1 MDDKKIIE
9 LYWLRNEKAVD
20 ETRTKYGSFINHM
33 AFNILRVTEDAEE
46 CENDTYLKLWNAIP
60 PDRPEYFR
68 AYIGKVVRNL
78 AISLYRKNTAAK
90 RSSGVYVLL
99 SELEECLPSSD
110 DVESEIDAKYL
121 SSVISDWL
129 RSLSEENRIIFIKR
143 YWYGESVKDIAAQSD
158 FSPKELSSLL
168 FALRKKL
175 KKELSEK
182 GVTV

>member
-1 MDDKKIIE
+1 MDDVKIIE
-9 LYWLRNEKAVD
+9 MYFARNEKAVD
-20 ETRTKYGSFINHM
+20 ETRTKYGGFINHI
-33 AFNILRVTEDAEE
+33 AFNILKVSEDAEE
-46 CENDTYLKLWNAIP
+46 CENDTYLRLWNAIP
-60 PDRPEYFR
+60 PDRPEYFK

-90 RSSGVYVLL
+90 RSSGMYVLL
-99 SELEECLPSSD
+99 SELEECLPSKES
-110 DVESEIDAKYL
+110 VEAELDAKYL
-121 SSVISDWL
+121 SSVISEWL

-158 FSPKELSSLL
+158 FSPAELSSLL

-175 KKELSEK
+175 KKELTEK